1 MKFRSTDYSPS
12 AIYINNPLKGTCISY
27 FQVFANAIEI
37 AKNNHKYPDDS
48 LILIIVKDEAL
59 LLSTIIACWINKYI
73 PAIYSPNLTES
84 EYSELNNQYD
94 FTGIVAQ
101 ENMAVSNFKSKILYE
116 NFKFN
121 LSLSNFEFE
130 FDDDRIA
137 LVLFSSGTTGQPKA
151 IPLSLANI
159 SNNINDFVDRLA
171 ISNSNKFL
179 CASPIWHAHGL
190 YNSFLTSFFLKTEV
204 IYAGQLS
211 IMNVNALLK
220 EVSKDKLT
228 IFHITPSMIPILLA
242 ISKKISESELPNFYK
257 IICGTSFL
265 DLNSKR
271 ELEKT
276 FKTSLIQQ
284 YGMTETLFI
293 SINEE
298 FSNFKE
304 SSVGRPL
311 SNINLEIWDEKVLQ
325 NNEEGAIRLK
335 SNSWFGSYYDKN
347 EIASDDKYFYTGDL
361 GYLDDDGCLY
371 ITGRIKDLIKKGG
384 FSISSTEITNKILL
398 ISGVEAAYT
407 FSIVDPKI
415 GEEIYS
421 FYVSKNEIPKNVFL
435 TELSKSISVKLL
447 PKEYYKIDKL
457 IITDTGKVSKLKMK
471 EILESILNV

>member
-1 MKFRSTDYSPS
+1 MKFSSRDYKPS
-12 AIYINNPLKGTCISY
+12 AVYINNPLKGVNISY
-27 FQVFANAIEI
+27 FQLFANAIKI
-37 AKNNHKYPDDS
+37 AKNNSNYPDDS
-48 LILIIVKDEAL
+48 LILILAKDETL

-84 EYSELNNQYD
+84 EYSELNKQYN
-94 FTGIVAQ
+94 FTGVVAQ
-101 ENMAVSNFKSKILYE
+101 EDLNLSNIESNILYE
-116 NFKFN
+116 KFNFN

-159 SNNINDFVDRLA
+159 CNNINDFVDRLA
-171 ISNSNKFL
+171 ISNSHKFL

-220 EVSKDKLT
+220 EASKDKLT

-298 FSNFKE
+298 FSNIKE

-347 EIASDDKYFYTGDL
+347 EIAIDDKYFYTGDL

-384 FSISSTEITNKILL
+384 FSISSSEITNKILL

-407 FSIVDPKI
+407 FSIVDPRI

-421 FYVSKNEIPKNVFL
+421 FYVSENEIPKNVFL

-447 PKEYYKIDKL
+447 PKEYYKVDKL
-457 IITDTGKVSKLKMK
+457 ITTDTGKVSKLKMK